1 MSNQISNS
9 FSNKLNTYFPMI
21 RSREEVLCDIGSDSQ
36 LAMIFHSWSEAQQ
49 TEFLD
54 FCTGVRGVKI
64 LYDAFFKEIMN
75 PEYTPE
81 RLSDFLSLV
90 LHQQVQILEVLP
102 NDSSRIGSESSLLIT
117 DVVVELEDHSIAN
130 VEVQK
135 FGYFFPGQRSACYS
149 ADLLLRQY
157 KRVRERKKQEN
168 RTFSYRDVKNVYTV
182 VLFETSPQE
191 FHAPEFKDTYLHSF
205 YPTSDTGIVLELLQN
220 YCFIPLD
227 IFKNCPQT
235 KGITNRLDAWLTFLS
250 TDDPDSIVALITQYP
265 DFKDLYTD
273 IYELCRNTE
282 DVMGLFSKE
291 LQMLDENTVQYMIDD
306 MQDKIDEQAVT
317 IDEQASTIDEQ
328 ASTIGEQAVTI
339 DEQTSTIGEQA
350 VTIDEQAST
359 INELLQK
366 LQKLEEE
373 LASKE

>member
-1 MSNQISNS
+1 MSNQILNS

-102 NDSSRIGSESSLLIT
+102 NDSSRISSESSLLIT
-117 DVVVELEDHSIAN
+117 DIVVELEDHSIAN

-328 ASTIGEQAVTI
+328 ASTI
-339 DEQTSTIGEQA
+339 DELQISNQKL
-350 VTIDEQAST
+350 QSS
-359 INELLQK
+359 NQELLQK

>member
-1 MSNQISNS
+1 M
-9 FSNKLNTYFPMI
+9 SNKLTQYFPTI
-21 RSREEVLCDIGSDSQ
+21 RSREEVLHDINFNSQ
-36 LAMIFHSWSEAQQ
+36 LTAIFYSWSESQQ

-90 LHQQVQILEVLP
+90 FRQKVQILEVLP
-102 NDSSRIGSESSLLIT
+102 NDSTRIGAESSLLIT
-117 DVVVELEDHSIAN
+117 DIVVELEDHSIAN

-135 FGYFFPGQRSACYS
+135 IGYFFPGQRSACYS

-168 RTFSYRDVKNVYTV
+168 RTFSYRDIKNVYTV
-182 VLFETSPQE
+182 VLFESSPQE
-191 FHAPEFKDTYLHSF
+191 FHNPKFKDTYLHSF
-205 YPTSDTGIVLELLQN
+205 YPQSDTGIVLELLQN

-227 IFKNCPQT
+227 IFRKCTQT

-250 TDDPDSIVALITQYP
+250 TDNPDSIIALIQQYP
-265 DFKDLYTD
+265 EFRDFYTD
-273 IYELCRNTE
+273 VYELCRNTE
-282 DVMGLFSKE
+282 EVMGLFSKE

-306 MQDKIDEQAVT
+306 MQDKIDEQAST
-317 IDEQASTIDEQ
+317 IGKQASTIDEL
-328 ASTIGEQAVTI
+328 
-339 DEQTSTIGEQA
+339 QTSNQ
-350 VTIDEQAST
+350 DLQSS
-359 INELLQK
+359 NQELLRK
-366 LQKLEEE
+366 IQKLEEE
-373 LASKE
+373 LHSQIPE

>member
-1 MSNQISNS
+1 MSNQ
-9 FSNKLNTYFPMI
+9 LTQYFPMI
-21 RSREEVLCDIGSDSQ
+21 RSREEILCEITADPR
-36 LAMIFHSWSEAQQ
+36 LTALFHSWSADRQ

-54 FCTGVRGVKI
+54 FCSGARGIKI
-64 LYDAFFKEIMN
+64 LYDAFFKEVMN

-81 RLSDFLSLV
+81 RLSDFLSLI
-90 LHQQVQILEVLP
+90 LHQKIHILEVLP
-102 NDSSRIGSESSLLIT
+102 NDSTRISAESSLLIT
-117 DVVVELEDHSIAN
+117 DIVVELEDHSIAN

-135 FGYFFPGQRSACYS
+135 IGYFFPGQRSACYS

-168 RTFSYRDVKNVYTV
+168 HTFSYRDIKNVYTI

-205 YPTSDTGIVLELLQN
+205 YSQSDTGISLELLQN

-227 IFKNCPQT
+227 IFRKCTQT

-250 TDDPDSIVALITQYP
+250 IDDPDSIVALITRYP
-265 DFKDLYTD
+265 EFKDLYTD

-317 IDEQASTIDEQ
+317 IDKQASTIDELQVSNQEQASTISELQASNQEQ
-328 ASTIGEQAVTI
+328 ASTIGELQARI
-339 DEQTSTIGEQA
+339 R
-350 VTIDEQAST
+350 
-359 INELLQK
+359 
-366 LQKLEEE
+366 KLEQV
-373 LASKE
+373 LKSK

>member
-1 MSNQISNS
+1 MSNQASNS

-102 NDSSRIGSESSLLIT
+102 NDSSRISSESSLLIT
-117 DVVVELEDHSIAN
+117 DIVVELEDHSIAN

-135 FGYFFPGQRSACYS
+135 F
-149 ADLLLRQY
+149 D
-157 KRVRERKKQEN
+157 
-168 RTFSYRDVKNVYTV
+168 VYTV

-205 YPTSDTGIVLELLQN
+205 YPTSNTGIVLELLQN

-250 TDDPDSIVALITQYP
+250 TDDPDS
-265 DFKDLYTD
+265 
-273 IYELCRNTE
+273 
-282 DVMGLFSKE
+282 
-291 LQMLDENTVQYMIDD
+291 
-306 MQDKIDEQAVT
+306 
-317 IDEQASTIDEQ
+317 
-328 ASTIGEQAVTI
+328 
-339 DEQTSTIGEQA
+339 
-350 VTIDEQAST
+350 
-359 INELLQK
+359 
-366 LQKLEEE
+366 
-373 LASKE
+373 

>member
-21 RSREEVLCDIGSDSQ
+21 RSRDAVLQDIHSNKLLTGT
-36 LAMIFHSWSEAQQ
+36 FHSWSEAQQ

-117 DVVVELEDHSIAN
+117 DIVVELEDHSIAN

-317 IDEQASTIDEQ
+317 IDEQA
-328 ASTIGEQAVTI
+328 
-339 DEQTSTIGEQA
+339 

-359 INELLQK
+359 IDELQVSNQELQSSNQKLQSSNQELLQK

>member
-1 MSNQISNS
+1 MSNQLPNL
-9 FSNKLNTYFPMI
+9 FPNKLSAHFPMI

-54 FCTGVRGVKI
+54 FCT
-64 LYDAFFKEIMN
+64 
-75 PEYTPE
+75 
-81 RLSDFLSLV
+81 
-90 LHQQVQILEVLP
+90 
-102 NDSSRIGSESSLLIT
+102 
-117 DVVVELEDHSIAN
+117 
-130 VEVQK
+130 
-135 FGYFFPGQRSACYS
+135 GQRSACYS

-265 DFKDLYTD
+265 DSKDLYTD

-328 ASTIGEQAVTI
+328 ASTI
-339 DEQTSTIGEQA
+339 DELQVSNQKL
-350 VTIDEQAST
+350 QSS
-359 INELLQK
+359 NQELLQK